1 MKHVLIYGDSN
12 TYGFSPVR
20 SDARLPEEQRWV
32 NLLQRE
38 LGGEY
43 AIIPE
48 GLNGRTTAFDWPEAW
63 QEPGVD
69 KNGLATLPT
78 CLRAHPYANAVIFML
93 GTNDCSFPFGLS
105 AEDIA
110 GGLER
115 LLELTREALPGARLG
130 IIAPAP
136 ILPDTEGTLFADQ
149 VDRSSSEKSRALAPL
164 YRALAER
171 FDALFLDAAGCE
183 VHTVDCEHLTPAGH
197 RELARRAAATL
208 RGL

>member
-1 MKHVLIYGDSN
+1 M
-12 TYGFSPVR
+12 P
-20 SDARLPEEQRWV
+20 
-32 NLLQRE
+32 
-38 LGGEY
+38 GE
-43 AIIPE
+43 
-48 GLNGRTTAFDWPEAW
+48 
-63 QEPGVD
+63 D
-69 KNGLATLPT
+69 KNGLATLSA
-78 CLRAHPYANAVIFML
+78 CLGAHPYADAVIFML

-115 LLELTREALPGARLG
+115 LLRLTRETLPGARLG

-149 VDRSSSEKSRALAPL
+149 VDSSSSEKSLALAPL

-183 VHTVDCEHLTPAGH
+183 VHTEDCEHLTPAGH
-197 RELARRAAATL
+197 RELARRAAALL
-208 RGL
+208 RGV